1 MTVYVANDYTDVR
14 CGEEL
19 RLACHVSFDEVASY
33 PLFLETMARWL
44 FPFDMVIMI
53 ALKKNARVFR
63 CRCRCR
69 RCGTVEGADSRC
81 VFKLH
86 ESGTAYLVL
95 KLCSSSMT
103 IDNIS
108 RVHSMNER
116 AVSTVNTC
124 STELRREE
132 AS

>member
-1 MTVYVANDYTDVR
+1 
-14 CGEEL
+14 
-19 RLACHVSFDEVASY
+19 
-33 PLFLETMARWL
+33 
-44 FPFDMVIMI
+44 MVIMI
-53 ALKKNARVFR
+53 APDNSIEKKSARFSLPLSLSSLWHSGR
-63 CRCRCR
+63 CRFK
-69 RCGTVEGADSRC
+69 C

-116 AVSTVNTC
+116 AVQYLLDRTT
-124 STELRREE
+124 
-132 AS
+132 